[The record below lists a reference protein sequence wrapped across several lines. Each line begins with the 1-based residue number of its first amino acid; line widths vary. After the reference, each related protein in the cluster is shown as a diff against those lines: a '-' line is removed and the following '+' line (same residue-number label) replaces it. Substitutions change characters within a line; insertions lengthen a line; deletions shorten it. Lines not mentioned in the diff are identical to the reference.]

1 MQVHNGILSEWFRVL
16 ILCLFNYKVLITYLD
31 KVVKKKINPAYS
43 LCQDIGEMELEKIVS
58 SKIIQSKGLK

>member
-1 MQVHNGILSEWFRVL
+1 MSGLGGFL

-31 KVVKKKINPAYS
+31 KVVKKINPAYR
-43 LCQDIGEMELEKIVS
+43 LCQDMGEMELEKIVS